1 MAGNSHAKTCV
12 LRVAKF
18 EIMYYGNNV
27 GQKSYNWLPYNEV
40 AKKTIAFIIIKCLI
54 VSVILPITIIY
65 FALLI

>member
-27 GQKSYNWLPYNEV
+27 GQKSHIIGYHTMKWL
-40 AKKTIAFIIIKCLI
+40 KK
-54 VSVILPITIIY
+54 
-65 FALLI
+65 LLRLL